1 MTEQKAVVEAYTEG
15 FRTGDLAKIVSCLSD
30 DVVWELHGDKTLVG
44 RDAFAAEADSGDGPN
59 PRLTLDRLVE
69 EGDTVAVVGHGSVV
83 LGEGDPVEFVY
94 SEVFTFADGLIRR
107 LDTFHIWLGEV
118 PAA

>member
-1 MTEQKAVVEAYTEG
+1 MPLSAETS
-15 FRTGDLAKIVSCLSD
+15 LSLNVSGIGLVCWVARPLGKKT
-30 DVVWELHGDKTLVG
+30 VHG
-44 RDAFAAEADSGDGPN
+44 R
-59 PRLTLDRLVE
+59 
-69 EGDTVAVVGHGSVV
+69 VV